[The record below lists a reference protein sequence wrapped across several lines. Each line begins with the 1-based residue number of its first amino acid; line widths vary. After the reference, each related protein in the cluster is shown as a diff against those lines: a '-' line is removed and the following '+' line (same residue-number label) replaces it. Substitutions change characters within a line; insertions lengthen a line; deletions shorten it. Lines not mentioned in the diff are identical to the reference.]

1 MYAVVCTGS
10 GTGQATPFE
19 KVKEFK
25 SILGDFP
32 IIVGAGVTD
41 KTAAETAKCSDGA
54 IVGNRLKHNHH
65 DFGFVNADNVRI
77 FMDKFNNGK
86 DI

>member
-54 IVGNRLKHNHH
+54 IGSRKPAQTQPPRFRLCKCRQRQNIH
-65 DFGFVNADNVRI
+65 G
-77 FMDKFNNGK
+77 
-86 DI
+86 

>member
-1 MYAVVCTGS
+1 MVCTGS

-54 IVGNRLKHNHH
+54 IGSRKPAQTQPPRFRLCKC
-65 DFGFVNADNVRI
+65 R
-77 FMDKFNNGK
+77 
-86 DI
+86 